1 MKNTIYILLA
11 LISLVT
17 SATVRAQESSLS
29 TTLTVGYDSRYVL
42 YGYRLSRHLYHADV
56 YLYQPIDDKTS
67 VWGGSW
73 YGYLTDGTYNEVDV
87 YGGVDRM
94 LTETI
99 SAGLA
104 YSLFNYIEVP
114 FETDDRESEF
124 AAHVSYAGEHL
135 SLSLREQYD
144 TGAEGSLMRAIT
156 SWTQGVC
163 DKVTVKAGAE
173 AGYAFGY
180 YIDGNLWNHAKLIL
194 QTPYQWSESMSISP
208 FIARSIPLAAI
219 DSFEQ
224 YETIYGINVSATF

>member
-1 MKNTIYILLA
+1 MKNAIYALLLFGA
-11 LISLVT
+11 LA
-17 SATVRAQESSLS
+17 ATAPTHAQESTLS
-29 TTLTVGYDSRYVL
+29 TTLTAGYDSRYVL
-42 YGYRLSRHLYHADV
+42 YGYRLSRHLYHADL
-56 YLYQPIDDKTS
+56 YLYQPIDEKTS
-67 VWGGSW
+67 IWGGGW
-73 YGYLTDGTYNEVDV
+73 YGYLTDGTYHELDV

-94 LTETI
+94 LTDTI

-114 FETDDRESEF
+114 FEADDRESEF
-124 AAHVSYAGEHL
+124 AAHISYTGEHL

-144 TGAEGSLMRAIT
+144 TGAEGSLVRAIAG
-156 SWTQGVC
+156 WTQGVC

-194 QTPYQWSESMSISP
+194 QTPYQWNETVSIAP

-219 DSFEQ
+219 DSFEL
-224 YETIYGINVSATF
+224 YETYYGVNVSVSF